1 MVGVAG
7 AVMAIWPDSGWEPA
21 MTYRFEYTQDSPD
34 PALGPRRW
42 LVTVENDRVTSAIL
56 QDPPAGSEYIGSTLP
71 TIEYLLDGSSLSDH
85 ETLEVTY
92 EDGIPASF
100 CTSNTRYP
108 DWLKCVFVAEY
119 TPISAEEA
127 RLARTWV
134 EPASYS
140 VTVASSS
147 FHTPDKPDWRVFVKD
162 GVVLDST
169 PIPDPEKNL
178 DWDEEMRS
186 VGALIDTD
194 RSTNPYWTIFWREG
208 DPNPASACTDDP
220 GAWDDE
226 FCYDFLDYEINP

>member
-1 MVGVAG
+1 VLGIAG
-7 AVMAIWPDSGWEPA
+7 AVMVFWPDSDWEPPKR
-21 MTYRFEYTQDSPD
+21 YRFELTRDSPD
-34 PALGPRRW
+34 PGLGTRHW

-71 TIEYLLDGSSLSDH
+71 TIEYLLAGSSFSDD

-100 CTSNTRYP
+100 CHSLAVDPEWITC
-108 DWLKCVFVAEY
+108 DFVAEY

-140 VTVASSS
+140 VTVISSS
-147 FHTPDKPDWRVFVKD
+147 FYTQREPDWRVFVKD

-169 PIPDPEKNL
+169 PIPDPEKDL
-178 DWDEEMRS
+178 DWEAETRG
-186 VGALIDTD
+186 VGALIDVD
-194 RSTNPYWTIFWREG
+194 RSTNPYWTVFWREG
-208 DPNPASACTDDP
+208 EPNPAGACRDDP
-220 GAWDDE
+220 DAWDDE
-226 FCYDFLDYEINP
+226 GCYFFLDYEINP